1 MWVTTILADL
11 DILHMDVTFADIKKT
26 SKPKWKS
33 MVKQSIK
40 EKSLKQLEIKKQ
52 THSKVKS

>member
-40 EKSLKQLEIKKQ
+40 EKSLKQWEIKKQ